1 MSKITARL
9 GQSPAERKRYIL
21 DLDLELDDGEVV
33 NDIEVTIT
41 SPTDAAT
48 MIVVDGVTIAPD
60 GRQAAFYV
68 SIGEDLNSYLIQFLS
83 TTSLT
88 KVLETVVQFDIAS
101 KVSA

>member
-1 MSKITARL
+1 MSQITARL

-21 DLDLELDDGEVV
+21 DLDLELDDGETITDIDIVV
-33 NDIEVTIT
+33 T
-41 SPTDAAT
+41 SPTGSAIP
-48 MIVVDGVTIAPD
+48 IVVDGVVVAPD

-88 KVLETVVQFDIAS
+88 KLLETVVQFDIAS